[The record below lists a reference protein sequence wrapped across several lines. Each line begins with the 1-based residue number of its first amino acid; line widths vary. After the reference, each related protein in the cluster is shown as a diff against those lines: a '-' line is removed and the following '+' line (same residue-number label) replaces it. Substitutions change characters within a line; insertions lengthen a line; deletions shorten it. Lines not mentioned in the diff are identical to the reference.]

1 MPNMIPK
8 IAIVEDNQMYAAAL
22 EHSLKDEGY
31 QVDVFLNSND
41 FLNHIDDE
49 YHLISLD
56 HSLPDISGMEVLK
69 KIHMLKPELAIIFLS
84 GQEDVNVVVEAY
96 ENGARNYIVK
106 NDNAIF
112 KLKQSIKEIS
122 HSLQLEKEVEL
133 LSEEI
138 EDREKYKE
146 IIGESAGVRKVLKLI
161 QRVEKTDNLV
171 MITGDSGTGKEL
183 VANAIHKNSLRRRKP
198 FIAVNMAAI
207 PDNLLEDELFGHE
220 KGAFTGA
227 TSKRKGKF
235 EEANGGTIFLDE
247 IGEMDIKLQSKL
259 LRVLQEKK
267 ISRLGGNKEI
277 SLDIRFVAATNRNL
291 GELVKKGL
299 FREDLYYR
307 IQGFLIHV
315 PSLKE
320 RKSDIMR
327 LCNHFLKVFAQ
338 KHGAGEL
345 SFDPS
350 AEEVLLNH
358 PWTGN
363 IRELIALLERT
374 VLMRNSQEIAKN
386 DLIFSDRI

>member
-1 MPNMIPK
+1 MIPR

-22 EHSLKDEGY
+22 EHSLKEEGY
-31 QVDVFLNSND
+31 QTEVFLSSKAFLERIDED
-41 FLNHIDDE
+41 FHIV
-49 YHLISLD
+49 SLD

-69 KIHMLKPELAIIFLS
+69 KIHELKPDLAIIYLS
-84 GQEDVNVVVEAY
+84 GQEDVNIVVDAY

-106 NDNAIF
+106 NDNAIL
-112 KLKQSIKEIS
+112 KLKNSIKEIS

-133 LSEEI
+133 LNEEI
-138 EDREKYKE
+138 VDREKYKF
-146 IIGESAGVRKVLKLI
+146 IIGESVGIMKVLKLI

-183 VANAIHKNSLRRRKP
+183 VAKAIHYNSLRKRQP
-198 FIAVNMAAI
+198 FVAVNMAAI

-227 TSKRKGKF
+227 SSRRKGKF

-247 IGEMDIKLQSKL
+247 IGEMDVKLQSKL

-267 ISRLGGNKEI
+267 ISRLGSNKEI
-277 SLDIRFVAATNRNL
+277 KLNIRFIAATNKNL
-291 GELVKKGL
+291 GDLVKKGL

-315 PSLKE
+315 PRLQD

-327 LCNHFLKVFAQ
+327 LSNHFLKQFSE
-338 KHGAGEL
+338 KHNAGILE
-345 SFDPS
+345 FDAS
-350 AEEVLLNH
+350 AEEALVNH
-358 PWTGN
+358 KWTGN
-363 IRELIALLERT
+363 IRELMALLERA
-374 VLMRNSQEIAKN
+374 VLMRNGQTISAQ